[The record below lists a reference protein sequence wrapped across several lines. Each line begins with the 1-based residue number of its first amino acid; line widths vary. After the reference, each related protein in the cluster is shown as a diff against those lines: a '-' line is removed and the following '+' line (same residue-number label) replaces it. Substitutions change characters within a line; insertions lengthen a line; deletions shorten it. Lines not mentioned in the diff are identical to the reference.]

1 MSYRAKL
8 WALTAA
14 IFVGL
19 CLALVNIV
27 SKIEFLSSL
36 GGE

>member
-1 MSYRAKL
+1 MSYRAEL

-19 CLALVNIV
+19 CLALMNIA
-27 SKIEFLSSL
+27 SKIEFLSFL
-36 GGE
+36 GAQ

>member
-14 IFVGL
+14 IFVVL
-19 CLALVNIV
+19 SLALVNIAA
-27 SKIEFLSSL
+27 KIEFLASL
-36 GGE
+36 GAE